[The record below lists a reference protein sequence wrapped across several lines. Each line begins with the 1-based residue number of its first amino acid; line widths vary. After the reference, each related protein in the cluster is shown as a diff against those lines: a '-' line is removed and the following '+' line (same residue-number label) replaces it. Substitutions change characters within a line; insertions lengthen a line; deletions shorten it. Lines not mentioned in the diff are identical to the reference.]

1 VSIPTPKP
9 SVSAKPNKDT
19 FQIDP
24 AQLAALG
31 GNGTSGS
38 LSSVDWSSAT
48 FNAQGLGLTFPK
60 TVDLSKVSA
69 QQLYDTLIKAAT
81 TKEGQGTWLPLKYA
95 LGQSHY
101 YSSMPKMIPG
111 WGTEDKTAV
120 TDFMTALAHKN
131 SDGSNTPVANYLAD
145 QQSLASAYG
154 GAATQIQKVNVPSIT
169 DLSSVADTAFRSALG
184 RPPTAAEAKKFSVS
198 YQQQVMANARASM
211 AQTVSTPSAPISG
224 AFTPKAG
231 VPSISPATPDQ
242 AGAAIAAGFGKG
254 PQTNTVIQQVQ
265 DVASPSA
272 AAQDYARKAAP
283 AEAGSENVSNALN
296 AMFASLARNSQ

>member
-1 VSIPTPKP
+1 MP
-9 SVSAKPNKDT
+9 SSSASAKSKSKDT

-24 AQLAALG
+24 TQLAALG
-31 GNGTSGS
+31 GNTSTS

-60 TVDLSKVSA
+60 TVDPSKVGA
-69 QQLYDTLIKAAT
+69 QQLYDALLTAAT
-81 TKEGQGTWLPLKYA
+81 TKAGQGTWLPLKYA

-101 YSSMPKMIPG
+101 YSSTPQMVPG
-111 WGTEDKTAV
+111 WGTEDKNAV
-120 TDFMTALAHKN
+120 TNFMATLAHKN

-145 QQSLASAYG
+145 QQSLAATYG

-169 DLSSVADTAFRSALG
+169 DLSSVADTAFRNALG

-211 AQTVSTPSAPISG
+211 ARSTSTPAMATG
-224 AFTPKAG
+224 TTAFTPKAG
-231 VPSISPATPDQ
+231 APSIASATPDQ

-254 PQTNTVIQQVQ
+254 PKTNTVIQQVQ